1 VTNPLQFTHGLATQ
15 GPWVLAWACQAGTRH
30 LTHGK
35 PCEDSVAHRFHGAGA
50 VAIALADGISGGAA
64 GDAASAA
71 AVRYCTDFA
80 DALPTDSV
88 EATQRTA
95 TRQAQTTLWDDRAS
109 ASSAAANHPQ
119 LQTYLNAL
127 DNRVQAAVAQH
138 SDRAGAT
145 TLAAAWL
152 NADGSGWLSHL
163 GDVRAYVYTG
173 VGVTTDSSPP
183 ARCTLQP
190 ITRDHT
196 YANAGEVPPHQ
207 VAADNPNRMA
217 GNGFAGTP
225 PLQALHLE
233 LGQCLLLC
241 SDGLHGFVDDAGIAK
256 EMARLRGPATSNS
269 AAASVAKT
277 AASVARRLLKR
288 AVAAGSDDDIA
299 VQLLCYAPNQG

>member
-1 VTNPLQFTHGLATQ
+1 MTNPLQFTHGLATQ
-15 GPWVLAWACQAGTRH
+15 GRWVLAWACQAGSRH
-30 LTHGK
+30 LAHGK
-35 PCEDSVAHRFHGAGA
+35 PCEDSVAHRFHVAGA

-64 GDAASAA
+64 GDAASSA

-80 DALPTDSV
+80 DNVP
-88 EATQRTA
+88 QRTA
-95 TRQAQTTLWDDRAS
+95 TRQAQTTLWDDPAS
-109 ASSAAANHPQ
+109 AGSAAANHPP

-127 DNRVQAAVAQH
+127 DNCVQAAVAKH

-163 GDVRAYVYTG
+163 GDVRAYVYTDSR
-173 VGVTTDSSPP
+173 VTTDTNPE
-183 ARCTLQP
+183 ARYTLQP

-196 YANAGEVPPHQ
+196 YANAGEAPPHH

-225 PLQALHLE
+225 PLQALHLAP
-233 LGQCLLLC
+233 GQCLLLC